1 METAFS
7 LPLLLMWF
15 LQNLHPLA
23 SVEYLAAKLLFF

>member
-15 LQNLHPLA
+15 LQNLRQLA
-23 SVEYLAAKLLFF
+23 SVKYMAAKLLFF